1 MAEKEVLSVKK
12 FLARFNIFRA
22 EGRMAAKEGKESR
35 KKSARGRAKSRSSR
49 GPKAGGGAATKRVV
63 SPRERRAAYV
73 FPKWDYEADVL
84 IVGYGAAGANAAI
97 AAHDAGARVLVVEK
111 MGFPGGN
118 SGVCAGAML
127 VPESLEEALRY
138 YRALSFGTVDEE
150 MVRAFAEAMV
160 GIPRLLTGLGA
171 QFAVRRTEAG
181 YFPSLLGGRVQRIQF
196 NPTGAGGFRF
206 LQDLVENRK
215 VEVLMETPATS
226 LIQDPRTREV
236 IGVKARRK
244 GKEITL
250 LARRGVILACGGY
263 EYNRRMLADFHFPGA
278 TDYIFP
284 WGAPG
289 NTGDGIKLAA
299 GAGAALWH
307 MAAIEW
313 GAFCARKPSQ
323 KFGTAVGTGLGWARP
338 EGSFLFVNRYGKRFM
353 RENTP
358 MIHRKAPLEI
368 LFFDHERAE
377 YRNLPAY
384 MVFDEA
390 YRRQGP
396 LASTQEHFQEIW
408 GGPVGYPS
416 IHKIYDWSGDNQ
428 AEIDQGWVF
437 QANTLSDLAGKIV
450 ADAPALE
457 ETVRNFNRACAEN
470 GDPQFGRPGKSL
482 APLATPPYYAV
493 ELALTLV
500 NTQGG
505 PRRNKDC
512 QVLDFSNQAI
522 PRLYAAGELGSFFG
536 FLYQGGS
543 NYPEAWAFGQI
554 AGRKAATEKHWK
566 A

>member
-1 MAEKEVLSVKK
+1 MAEKGK
-12 FLARFNIFRA
+12 
-22 EGRMAAKEGKESR
+22 KEGG
-35 KKSARGRAKSRSSR
+35 KKSALGTAKTRKSRKPRAVRAGAAKSLGNRR
-49 GPKAGGGAATKRVV
+49 GAPG
-63 SPRERRAAYV
+63 SI
-73 FPKWDYEADVL
+73 FPKWDYETDVL

-138 YRALSFGTVDEE
+138 YRALSFGTVEE
-150 MVRAFAEAMV
+150 EIVRAFAEAMV

-196 NPTGAGGFRF
+196 SPTGAGGFRF
-206 LQDLVENRK
+206 LQNLVENRK
-215 VEVLMETPATS
+215 FEVLMDTPATS
-226 LIQDPRTREV
+226 LIQDPRAREV
-236 IGVKARRK
+236 IGVKAQRK

-250 LARRGVILACGGY
+250 LARRGVILASGGY

-299 GAGAALWH
+299 EAGAALWH

-313 GAFCARKPSQ
+313 GALCARNPSQ

-338 EGSFLFVNRYGKRFM
+338 EGSFLFVNRHGKRFM
-353 RENTP
+353 REN
-358 MIHRKAPLEI
+358 MHLIHRKAPLEI

-384 MVFDEA
+384 MVFDET

-396 LASTQEHFQEIW
+396 VASTQEHFQEIW
-408 GGPVGYPS
+408 GGPVGYAS
-416 IHKIYDWSGDNQ
+416 IHNIYEWSGDNQ
-428 AEIDQGWVF
+428 AEIDKGWVLP
-437 QANTLSDLAGKIV
+437 ADTLADLAGKIG
-450 ADAPALE
+450 ADTAALE
-457 ETVRNFNRACAEN
+457 ETVCNFNRACTEGA
-470 GDPQFGRPGKSL
+470 DPQFGRPGKSL
-482 APLATPPYYAV
+482 APLSTPPYYAV

-505 PRRNKDC
+505 PKRNKDC

-554 AGRKAATEKHWK
+554 AGRRAAAETPWGG
-566 A
+566 

>member
-1 MAEKEVLSVKK
+1 
-12 FLARFNIFRA
+12 
-22 EGRMAAKEGKESR
+22 MAAKGRKEGR
-35 KKSARGRAKSRSSR
+35 KKSAVGTAKPRKSRKPR
-49 GPKAGGGAATKRVV
+49 AVRAGAAKRLG
-63 SPRERRAAYV
+63 SRRGMSGST
-73 FPKWDYEADVL
+73 FPKWDYETDVL

-97 AAHDAGARVLVVEK
+97 AAHDAGARVRVLEK

-181 YFPSLLGGRVQRIQF
+181 YFPSLLGGQVQRIQF
-196 NPTGAGGFRF
+196 SPTGAGGFRF

-215 VEVLMETPATS
+215 VEVFMDTPATA

-244 GKEITL
+244 GKEMTL
-250 LARRGVILACGGY
+250 LARRGVILASGGY

-299 GAGAALWH
+299 EAGAALWH

-323 KFGTAVGTGLGWARP
+323 KFGTAVGTGLGWAKSA
-338 EGSFLFVNRYGKRFM
+338 GSFLFVNRYGKRFM
-353 RENTP
+353 PENTHL
-358 MIHRKAPLEI
+358 IHRKAPLEI

-396 LASTQEHFQEIW
+396 VASTQEHFQEMW

-416 IHKIYDWSGDNQ
+416 IHKIYEWSGDNQ
-428 AEIDQGWVF
+428 AEIDKGWVF
-437 QANTLSDLAGKIV
+437 QADTLADLAGKIG

-457 ETVRNFNRACAEN
+457 ETVRNFNRACAEG
-470 GDPQFGRPGKSL
+470 GDLQFGRPGKSL

-505 PRRNKDC
+505 PKHNKEC
-512 QVLDFSNQAI
+512 QVLDFNNQAI

-554 AGRKAATEKHWK
+554 AGRKAAAETPWG